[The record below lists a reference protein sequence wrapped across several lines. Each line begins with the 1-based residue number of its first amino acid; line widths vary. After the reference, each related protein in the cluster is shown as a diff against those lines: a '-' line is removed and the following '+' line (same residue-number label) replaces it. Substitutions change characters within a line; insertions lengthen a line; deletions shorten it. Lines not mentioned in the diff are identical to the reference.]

1 MKNCLNLLSD
11 AEFIFSNRTR
21 KSIKVLHWCI
31 NGFEL
36 YTKTVTD
43 KSKYQW
49 PSNENE
55 AMLITKKQ
63 LSWLLDGLSIHQS
76 KTFHEM
82 KQRIF

>member
-1 MKNCLNLLSD
+1 MKIKLTLLVN
-11 AEFIFSNRTR
+11 FILT
-21 KSIKVLHWCI
+21 LT

-36 YTKTVTD
+36 CTKTVTD

-49 PSNENE
+49 PNNENE

-63 LSWLLDGLSIHQS
+63 FSWLLDGLSIHQS
-76 KTFHEM
+76 KAFHEM